1 MQIFRKFL
9 KRGVGGC
16 CREFK
21 ETWVSFVNWLPELD
35 LCDDLKQLKDFCL
48 RCRRCSLRETC
59 RGVVFGEG
67 NPRALL
73 MLVGEAPGADE
84 DRLGRPFVGAAGQLL
99 NKILD
104 AAGFAREEVY
114 ITNVVK
120 CRPPG
125 NRLPKKEEAECC
137 FPYLVRQIELI
148 QPRLIVCLGSLAT
161 QYLVHQQAKIT
172 LVRGKVF
179 RKGWTQIIPTFHPAA
194 LLRDASKKKLVWQ
207 DFKLIRELYA
217 RIKK

>member
-1 MQIFRKFL
+1 M
-9 KRGVGGC
+9 
-16 CREFK
+16 
-21 ETWVSFVNWLPELD
+21 NWLPELD
-35 LCDDLKQLKDFCL
+35 LYDDLKQLRDFCL
-48 RCRRCSLRETC
+48 QCHRCSLRETC

-67 NPRALL
+67 NPHALL

-104 AAGFAREEVY
+104 AVGFTREEVY

-125 NRLPKKEEAECC
+125 NRLPKKEEADSC

-148 QPRLIVCLGSLAT
+148 QPRLIVCLGALAT

-179 RKGWTQIIPTFHPAA
+179 QKGRTKIIPTFHPAA
-194 LLRDASKKKLVWQ
+194 LLRDASKKKPVWQ
-207 DFKLIRELYA
+207 DFKLIRELYTK
-217 RIKK
+217 IKR